1 MCCGVRLRQLII
13 YAYWSRFQSER
24 ESGDRNFAIGYYL
37 KEKKV
42 SISGSLWF
50 IAPNHLYFS
59 SHIPFTFCMLWLFWG
74 HSHRTHFCFEK
85 HETQAVEGGKT
96 QGSKTCWTFNLCVVF
111 LEWRVMREMRLC
123 IFCSKHNGQ
132 RCLSSACLHKTE
144 ISTVEWKNIFYV
156 NGSFV
161 HLLPCFNLNFSWM
174 QCFPDGTDMTAV
186 LDLYFQ
192 VCTKMTSISE
202 LVRL

>member
-50 IAPNHLYFS
+50 IAPTHLSISLHIYP
-59 SHIPFTFCMLWLFWG
+59 SHFACCDFFGAIHTEHIFALKNMRRRQWK
-74 HSHRTHFCFEK
+74 E
-85 HETQAVEGGKT
+85 EKT

-144 ISTVEWKNIFYV
+144 N
-156 NGSFV
+156 
-161 HLLPCFNLNFSWM
+161 
-174 QCFPDGTDMTAV
+174 
-186 LDLYFQ
+186 
-192 VCTKMTSISE
+192 
-202 LVRL
+202 